1 MSVAS
6 RRAYD
11 RTPMAAQTKVCPRC
25 QKTFSLYSERC
36 PHCGKDSNVGTQAM
50 GLFVTLGLL
59 MLAPIAIMLLI
70 FLFYR

>member
-1 MSVAS
+1 MIP
-6 RRAYD
+6 R
-11 RTPMAAQTKVCPRC
+11 PMAVQSKTCPRC
-25 QKTFSLYSERC
+25 KKEFSLYSERC

-70 FLFYR
+70 FLFYH